1 MTEITPQNKPLIE
14 VQLHNGVP
22 ATTSRNIAE
31 VFEKEHK
38 IVMRDIRN
46 ILASNPDVDF
56 NGYNFVPVEYTD
68 AKGQKR
74 PEYLLTR
81 DGAMMLIMSYTG
93 PKAMA
98 IKTAYIR
105 RFNEMEQQ
113 LAALQGSILQPQ
125 QAPKAQPAPAAIPL
139 TESLEG
145 VSIVLKAADI
155 TGNQLALALDKAYK
169 AKTGESAL
177 ALAGVQLV
185 APTNYQLLTPTEIG
199 KQLGLGAREVNGYL
213 AAMGYQARTAK
224 GWELTDKGRA
234 IGGVYLDVNKRNFNG
249 APIRQLKW
257 PALVV
262 GRVHVFR
269 DKQNGINTLTLLS
282 D

>member
-1 MTEITPQNKPLIE
+1 MTEIVLQNKPQVE
-14 VQLHNGVP
+14 VLERDGV
-22 ATTSRNIAE
+22 AVTTSRNIAA
-31 VFEKEHK
+31 VFEKNHK
-38 IVMRDIRN
+38 DVMRDIRN
-46 ILASNPDVDF
+46 IIAANTDADF
-56 NGYNFVPVEYTD
+56 NLHNFVEVDYTD
-68 AKGQKR
+68 AKGRTYQ
-74 PEYLLTR
+74 EFLLTR

-98 IKTAYIR
+98 IKTAYIK

-113 LAALQGSILQPQ
+113 LMALQGGILQPQ
-125 QAPKAQPAPAAIPL
+125 QAPKAQPEPAAIPL
-139 TESLEG
+139 TESLKAA
-145 VSIVLKAADI
+145 SIVLKAADI

-177 ALAGVQLV
+177 ALTGVQLK

-199 KQLGLGAREVNGYL
+199 KQLGIGARVVNGCL
-213 AAMGYQARTAK
+213 STMGYQVRTAK

-234 IGGVYLDVNKRNFNG
+234 MGGVYLDVNKRDFNG

-262 GRVHVFR
+262 GRVQDFR
-269 DKQNGINTLTLLS
+269 EQALGINTLLLQK